1 MRTKYFAAIVLGAA
15 VAVAVPTVF
24 AGLHSNSNVRQLAVS
39 QEDQDFINKAWNINT
54 TEIRLGDYAK
64 DNAANDDVKSFGKD
78 MVKDHTD
85 LNEELDKL
93 AKDNGVSCP
102 SELEPKNQ
110 EMINQMTSLH
120 GDEFDKKYMSAMVA
134 GHREAYDMFDNKG
147 KSGDTPVD
155 KWAADTASKIHHH
168 LEMAIKTGKEVG
180 ADVGDEGGH

>member
-1 MRTKYFAAIVLGAA
+1 MRTRYFVAIAIGAAI
-15 VAVAVPTVF
+15 AVAVPAVV
-24 AGLHSNSNVRQLAVS
+24 AGLQHNARQLAVS
-39 QEDQDFINKAWNINT
+39 QEDQDFINKVWNINT
-54 TEIRLGDYAK
+54 TEIRLGEYAK

-78 MVKDHTD
+78 MIKDHTD
-85 LNEELDKL
+85 WNKDLAKL
-93 AKDNGVSCP
+93 AEDNGVGCP
-102 SELEPKNQ
+102 SELDPKNQ

-134 GHREAYDMFDNKG
+134 GHREAFDMFDNKG

-155 KWAADTASKIHHH
+155 KWAADSAPKIHHH

>member
-1 MRTKYFAAIVLGAA
+1 MRYCAVIVIGAA
-15 VAVAVPTVF
+15 VAMAVPAVF
-24 AGLHSNSNVRQLAVS
+24 AGLHFNARTLAVS

-54 TEIRLGDYAK
+54 TEIRLGEYAK

-78 MVKDHTD
+78 MVKDHTN
-85 LNEELDKL
+85 LNKDLDKL
-93 AKDNGVSCP
+93 AKDNDVACP
-102 SELEPKNQ
+102 TELDPKNQ

-120 GDEFDKKYMSAMVA
+120 GDEFDKKYMSAMVS
-134 GHREAYDMFDNKG
+134 GHREAYDAFDNKG